1 MVAAMAESDTALVV
15 VVGLGIVGLLGLF
28 GLCIAYLANQAAQG
42 REPAET
48 VVYVK
53 RTAEGYVI
61 VEKEE
66 PTQRGTRF
74 VVI

>member
-1 MVAAMAESDTALVV
+1 MQSMADSDTALIV
-15 VVGLGIVGLLGLF
+15 VVGLGLLGLF
-28 GLCIAYLANQAAQG
+28 GLGVICIAYFVSQAAPG